1 MKGTIKDEMAFK
13 GVRIQQALVAKR
25 ISNFPLEWDIWR

>member
-25 ISNFPLEWDIWR
+25 ISNFPLERVIWR